1 MDYEKMSRIRD
12 LAFMALI
19 AVLVAISAIILIV

>member
-1 MDYEKMSRIRD
+1 MDYEKMSIIRD